1 MSKRFYLVLPI
12 RPFLGLLYFGSS
24 CNYTLGIALKD
35 VVYIGMYCVY

>member
-12 RPFLGLLYFGSS
+12 RPFLGLLYFAS
-24 CNYTLGIALKD
+24 CNYTLGRALKD